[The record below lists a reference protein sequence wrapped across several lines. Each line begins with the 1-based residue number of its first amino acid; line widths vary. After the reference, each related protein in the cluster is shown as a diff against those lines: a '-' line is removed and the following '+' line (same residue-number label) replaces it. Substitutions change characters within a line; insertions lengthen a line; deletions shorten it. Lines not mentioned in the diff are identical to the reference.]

1 MIIKAINIYTS
12 TGEVVN
18 IPYENFMRNP
28 SCHVNKRKR
37 GSFDTVSLDF
47 KVDSNLKVLGRKGSV
62 HNNLVDV
69 LSNSDITGIEI
80 ETKSARLFGQVDSA
94 ENKKFEYLKPLGD
107 NAYRLRVVS

>member
-1 MIIKAINIYTS
+1 MIIKAINIHTNN
-12 TGEVVN
+12 GAVVR

-47 KVDSNLKVLGRKGSV
+47 KVDSNLKVLGRKGNV
-62 HNNLVDV
+62 HNNLVDI

-80 ETKSARLFGQVDSA
+80 ETKSARLFGLVDA
-94 ENKKFEYLKPLGD
+94 EESKKFNYLKKLGD
-107 NAYRLRVVS
+107 STYRLRLVG